1 MLPLKNNRLGGEVF
15 REISL
20 ASIEELS
27 DLLVSIF
34 GSKGVVVSGR
44 DLSPV
49 SRMFKRAL
57 TAGLMS
63 LGVEVLDFHD
73 ATSGEISFSIRKFG
87 AIGGFNIVLDH
98 AADKCVTIKLF
109 KNPGY
114 EIVGE
119 ELARYL
125 SGVKRRE
132 RVFERVGWVSY
143 VEYIHKLYA
152 AALAGFIK
160 QDVVQERHL
169 KVVVDPTDSPASNVL
184 SEFLQSIGANYV
196 MVSGFNPSSLYP
208 YMWEIERVALVSNAT
223 EAIFGV
229 VFNNDATQIALY
241 SPRLGLLMPEDIVL
255 FLSKRFPTGSKI
267 FLQEPFIRA
276 YVDKLKSE
284 GYDVRIYRE
293 ENKMIEDIRR
303 IRPAIVVSWRGEI
316 ALPAFSLS
324 YDSLALFS
332 ILLEAVALGMHAS
345 IEEVE
350 EVRSRSVSGVIA
362 VEKVLSECR
371 ETRSV
376 AIWGCRDVKS
386 GKTFVYSPKERAF
399 LIMEN

>member
-1 MLPLKNNRLGGEVF
+1 MSN
-15 REISL
+15 
-20 ASIEELS
+20 IEELS
-27 DLLVSIF
+27 DLLVNIF
-34 GSKGVVVSGR
+34 GSRGAVVSGR

-63 LGVEVLDFHD
+63 LGIEVLDFHD
-73 ATSGEISFSIRKFG
+73 ATSGEVSFSIRKFG

-98 AADKCVTIKLF
+98 AASKCIMIKLF

-119 ELARYL
+119 ELAHHL
-125 SGVKRRE
+125 SGVKPRE
-132 RVFERVGWVSY
+132 RIFEKVGWVSY

-152 AALAGFIK
+152 AALAGFIR
-160 QDVVQERHL
+160 QDVVQERRL

-184 SEFLQSIGANYV
+184 GEFLQTIGANYV
-196 MVSGFNPSSLYP
+196 MVSGFNPGSLYP
-208 YMWEIERVALVSNAT
+208 YTWEIDRVAIVSNAT
-223 EAIFGV
+223 EAIFGA

-241 SPRLGLLMPEDIVL
+241 SPRVGLLLPEDIVL
-255 FLSKRFPTGSKI
+255 FLSKRLPAGSKI
-267 FLQEPFIRA
+267 FVQEPFIGP

-303 IRPAIVVSWRGEI
+303 VRPAIAVSWRGEI

-345 IEEVE
+345 IDEVGG
-350 EVRSRSVSGVIA
+350 VRSKSVSGIISVD
-362 VEKVLSECR
+362 KVLSECR
-371 ETRSV
+371 EMGKV
-376 AIWGCRDVKS
+376 AIWGCRDENS
-386 GKTFVYSPKERAF
+386 GKVFVYSPKERGF
-399 LIMEN
+399 LVMEN